1 MANDKADYL
10 RGNEKKFASEMAAK
24 RGVTKDESGDPGN
37 SAPKG
42 NYADVKISSS
52 KKGGK

>member
-1 MANDKADYL
+1 MGNDKAGYL
-10 RGNEKKFASEMAAK
+10 RDNEKKFASEMAAK
-24 RGVTKDESGDPGN
+24 RGVTKADSGDKGG

-42 NYADVKISSS
+42 NYADKTI